1 MKSRVEALEYL
12 PTKPKIVL
20 DILLLIVY
28 SEHTEATTESLE
40 MSTITIK
47 LVPVELIREF
57 FYVDNIESV
66 AKRYYNHYEVCPS
79 FELNCEDRD
88 PAEDAYDLTNNPSR
102 QRRRE
107 ELYGRGRSV
116 SIGDIVNVDGK
127 DFLCDRIGFI
137 KMSMGV

>member
-1 MKSRVEALEYL
+1 
-12 PTKPKIVL
+12 
-20 DILLLIVY
+20 
-28 SEHTEATTESLE
+28 

-47 LVPVELIREF
+47 LLPIELMGEIYFVEDKETFVKKYLDR
-57 FYVDNIESV
+57 
-66 AKRYYNHYEVCPS
+66 YEVCPS

-107 ELYGRGRSV
+107 ALYGRGRSV

-127 DFLCDRIGFI
+127 DYLCDRIGFI
-137 KMSMGV
+137 QL